1 MLCKTILAIMLLIS
15 SATAAVAAPMI
26 VAGNHVLLPNT
37 AGQKIMIMTSGEE
50 GDEFQGVDLHLA
62 IGDGGPIV
70 TGIDL
75 IGPDTLLFGN
85 NMGQIGYF
93 DPLFDVPTR
102 IPAMTATTA
111 AGTIGPNGVLAV
123 LTLDTTG
130 ITPGQY
136 SLSLT
141 HPEIGPSDLPMFFET
156 TILQDGFLTVL
167 AVPEP
172 SSIVLALIAAGAL
185 GAATLRRRQA
195 RRQVALAAI
204 Q

>member
-1 MLCKTILAIMLLIS
+1 MLRRTIFATMLLIS
-15 SATAAVAAPMI
+15 SASAAMAAPMI

-50 GDEFQGVDLHLA
+50 GDEFQGVNLHLA

-85 NMGQIGYF
+85 NMGQYGYF
-93 DPLFDVPTR
+93 DPLFDAPTR
-102 IPAMTATTA
+102 QPAMTATTA
-111 AGTIGPNGVLAV
+111 AGTIGPNGVIAV

-130 ITPGQY
+130 IAPGQY

-141 HPEIGPSDLPMFFET
+141 HPEIGPSDLPVFFET
-156 TILQDGFLTVL
+156 TILQDGFLTVS

-172 SSIVLALIAAGAL
+172 SSVVLAVVAAGGL
-185 GAATLRRRQA
+185 GAVAIRRRKA
-195 RRQVALAAI
+195 RSLFKRAGI
-204 Q
+204 